1 MEIMVIKIKTCQL
14 TSILTKL
21 KLTWK
26 TIIFQNSDT
35 WKIEL
40 TMAINISS
48 KNTKEEGVRCKD
60 VLNMTS
66 FANAQGTLKIGLTG
80 SKV

>member
-1 MEIMVIKIKTCQL
+1 MEVMVIKIKTCQL

-66 FANAQGTLKIGLTG
+66 FANAQGTLKIGLTS

>member
-1 MEIMVIKIKTCQL
+1 MEVMVIKIKTCQL

-21 KLTWK
+21 KLTSK

-40 TMAINISS
+40 TMAINIISS
-48 KNTKEEGVRCKD
+48 KNTKEEGVR
-60 VLNMTS
+60 MY
-66 FANAQGTLKIGLTG
+66 
-80 SKV
+80 

>member
-1 MEIMVIKIKTCQL
+1 MVLKIKTCHL
-14 TSILTKL
+14 TSILTRL

-26 TIIFQNSDT
+26 TIIIFQNSDT

-66 FANAQGTLKIGLTG
+66 FANAQGTLKIGLAG

>member
-1 MEIMVIKIKTCQL
+1 MEVMVIKIKTCQL

-66 FANAQGTLKIGLTG
+66 FANAQGTLKIGLAG

>member
-1 MEIMVIKIKTCQL
+1 MEVMVIKIKTCQL